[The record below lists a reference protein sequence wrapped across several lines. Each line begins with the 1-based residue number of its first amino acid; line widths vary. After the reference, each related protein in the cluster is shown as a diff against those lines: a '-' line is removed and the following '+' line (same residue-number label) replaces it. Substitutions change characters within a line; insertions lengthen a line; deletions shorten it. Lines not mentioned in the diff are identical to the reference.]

1 MKLLKRKASSNVGP
15 REFWVNSD
23 EYQLRIMPF
32 LILAMTF
39 ADIALTLRQVDYYTT
54 RIWPSVIAS
63 LVLVLAAVLS
73 IICSRRY
80 ETHFG
85 KFPERK
91 KIWTALKDI
100 PNSVWVGYTYITL
113 CMPLIVFFTV
123 RGEQSVYC
131 AAWLLLIYDSGLF
144 LMKIIYTI
152 KLHRRIQRA
161 KDADRASRL

>member
-1 MKLLKRKASSNVGP
+1 MKLLKREISSGAGP

-54 RIWPSVIAS
+54 RIWPSVAAS

-73 IICSRRY
+73 IICSSRY
-80 ETHFG
+80 EAHFG
-85 KFPERK
+85 KFSERK
-91 KIWTALKDI
+91 KIWTAFKNI
-100 PNSVWVGYTYITL
+100 PNGVCAGYTYVTL

-123 RGEQSVYC
+123 RDERSIC
-131 AAWLLLIYDSGLF
+131 CTAWLLLIYDSGLF
-144 LMKIIYTI
+144 LTKIIYTVKI
-152 KLHRRIQRA
+152 HRRIQRT
-161 KDADRASRL
+161 KNIGRASRS